1 MKNALLVFSVL
12 LLLLNC
18 QKDDIDPVQIADNP
32 TKALLVF
39 PYENSECNE
48 GTNITATESTV
59 LFEWKPAENTDEYEL
74 ILSSLS
80 KVDQA
85 SYMTTGTQIPVV
97 LKRGT
102 PYSWYVVSRSNK
114 VDSTAQSETWKFY
127 NAGEGIESY
136 APFPAEIIT
145 PLMAETISSPSG
157 EITLD
162 WDGSDAD
169 NDIVGYD
176 VYFGITNPPD
186 LFVSNLQESVL
197 TDVKVESGSVYYWS
211 VTTKD
216 ARGNSSE
223 SGIYQFK
230 IL

>member
-1 MKNALLVFSVL
+1 MKKALLVFSVL

-18 QKDDIDPVQIADNP
+18 ERDDVDPHQIADNP

-39 PYENSECNE
+39 PYKNSECNE

-59 LFEWKPAENTDEYEL
+59 FFEWKPAENTDEYEL
-74 ILSSLS
+74 ILSNLS
-80 KVDQA
+80 TADQA
-85 SYMTTGTQIPVV
+85 SFMTAETKIPIV

-136 APFPAEIIT
+136 APFPAEIIA
-145 PLMAETISSPSG
+145 PLMAETISSSSG
-157 EITLD
+157 VITLD

-169 NDIVGYD
+169 NDIAGYD
-176 VYFGITNPPD
+176 VYFSTTNPPD
-186 LFVSNLQESVL
+186 PFVNNLQESVL
-197 TDVKVESGSVYYWS
+197 TDVQVESGSIYYWS

-216 ARGNSSE
+216 AHGNSSD
-223 SGIYQFK
+223 SGIFQFK